1 MKSETTTKADKNT
14 TSSSESSKAS
24 NHLTTFA
31 ANAYVAFG
39 SNLEEPLFQLQ
50 KAYKALS
57 EEVEIVIAS
66 SIYKTAPVGGPAGQD
81 DFLNAVV
88 GVQTN
93 LSAQQLLKVLHRV
106 EAAQGRERSIRWDA
120 RTLDLDLLSFKTLIL
135 DTKRLVLPH
144 PRMMERAFVL
154 VPLCEIAPDWVHPLT
169 KKSAKESLNTLDV
182 EDIEKTELSWV

>member
-24 NHLTTFA
+24 NHMTTFA

-154 VPLCEIAPDWVHPLT
+154 VPLCEIAPDWRHPLT